1 MEQLPEAWRAVE
13 ALPEDPPDLGEPRAA
28 RRRLVALGIVA
39 LALASAAGAM
49 LALTPTGN
57 GLSGP
62 ALTGGGTGAAA
73 EPSPGSGTAASEVWM
88 VDVAGAVLHPGL
100 YSLPPG
106 SRVADAIRAAGG
118 YGARVDATA
127 AAAALNLAEV
137 LHDGAK
143 VVVPERGSSAAGSG
157 PSGAGAA
164 TNPGPAGGPGQ
175 GRVDVNQA
183 SASEL
188 DTLPGIG
195 PVTAARIIA
204 AREERPFEAVDDLLA
219 RKVVSASVMAKI
231 RSLITVG
238 GR

>member
-13 ALPEDPPDLGEPRAA
+13 ALPEDPPDLEKPRAA
-28 RRRLVALGIVA
+28 RRRLAALGIVA
-39 LALASAAGAM
+39 LALASAAGAL

-62 ALTGGGTGAAA
+62 ALTGVGIGAAA

-118 YGARVDATA
+118 YGVRVDATA
-127 AAAALNLAEV
+127 PAAALNLAEV

-143 VVVPERGSSAAGSG
+143 VVVPERGSSAAAAARRARAPPRTRG
-157 PSGAGAA
+157 PREY
-164 TNPGPAGGPGQ
+164 P
-175 GRVDVNQA
+175 GRVA
-183 SASEL
+183 STSTGRAPPNSTRFPESVPSPR
-188 DTLPGIG
+188 PGSLRRVKSA
-195 PVTAARIIA
+195 PSRPSTTCSHARWS
-204 AREERPFEAVDDLLA
+204 RH
-219 RKVVSASVMAKI
+219 
-231 RSLITVG
+231 RS
-238 GR
+238 